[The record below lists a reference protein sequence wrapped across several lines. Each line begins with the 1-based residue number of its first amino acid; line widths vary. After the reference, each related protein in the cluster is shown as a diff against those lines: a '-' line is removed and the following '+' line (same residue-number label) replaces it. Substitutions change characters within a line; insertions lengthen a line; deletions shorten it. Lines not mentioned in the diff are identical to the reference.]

1 MKRDYVKKG
10 FISKLV
16 VVLLTSVLLVL
27 SVIGCGASK
36 ADTITIGGKNFTEQN
51 ILVYMM
57 EDLITAKTKLKVVTK
72 PNLGGTL
79 VVSQAIDRG
88 DLDLYVEYTGT
99 ALTVQLKE
107 APMTDPDAVYQKVK
121 QEYDTQK
128 KITWLKP
135 FGFNNTYTLAMTKA
149 QADKLGIKTFSDLVK
164 HAPNL
169 NLVCEPE
176 FLERLDGYKGL
187 QTAYGLKFKTAKS
200 MDIGLSYDAVRTGKA
215 DVNDSFATDGRI
227 AAFNLVSLTDDK
239 HFFPPYYAAPIVRN
253 DTLKKHPEIADTL
266 NLLAGKLNDQTMQK
280 LNAKVDVDKQD
291 PKAVASEWLKAQG
304 LIQ

>member
-1 MKRDYVKKG
+1 MKQDWIKKG
-10 FISKLV
+10 FRRKSIG
-16 VVLLTSVLLVL
+16 VLLTTVLLGL
-27 SVIGCGASK
+27 SVVGCGASK
-36 ADTITIGGKNFTEQN
+36 DDTITIGGKNFTEQN

-79 VVSQAIDRG
+79 IVSQAMDRG
-88 DLDLYVEYTGT
+88 DLDLYAEYTGT

-121 QEYDTQK
+121 QDYETK
-128 KITWLKP
+128 KQMTWLKP

-149 QADKLGIKTFSDLVK
+149 QAEKLGIKTFSDLAK
-164 HAPNL
+164 QAPNL
-169 NLVCEPE
+169 SLVCEPE
-176 FLERLDGYKGL
+176 FLERPDAYKGL
-187 QTAYGLKFKTAKS
+187 QTAYGINFKTAKS
-200 MDIGLSYDAVRTGKA
+200 MDIGLTYEAVRTGKA

-227 AAFNLVSLTDDK
+227 AAFNLLSLKDDK
-239 HFFPPYYAAPIVRN
+239 HFFPPYYAASVVR
-253 DTLKKHPEIADTL
+253 DATLKKHPELADTL
-266 NLLAGKLNDQTMQK
+266 NLLAGKLNDETMQK

-304 LIQ
+304 LIK

>member
-1 MKRDYVKKG
+1 LNQNWIKKG
-10 FISKLV
+10 FKRKSV
-16 VVLLTSVLLVL
+16 GVLLTTAFLVL
-27 SVIGCGASK
+27 SVVGCGASK
-36 ADTITIGGKNFTEQN
+36 DNTITIGGKNFTEQN

-88 DLDLYVEYTGT
+88 DLDLYAEYTGT

-107 APMTDPDAVYQKVK
+107 APMTDSDAVYNKVK

-128 KITWLKP
+128 QITWLKP

-149 QADKLGIKTFSDLVK
+149 QAEKLGIKTFSDLAK
-164 HAPNL
+164 HAPDL
-169 NLVCEPE
+169 SLVCEPE
-176 FLERLDGYKGL
+176 FLERPDAYKGL
-187 QTAYGLKFKTAKS
+187 QKAYGMNFKTAKS
-200 MDIGLSYDAVRTGKA
+200 MDIGLTYEAVKTGKA
-215 DVNDSFATDGRI
+215 DVNDSFSTDGRI
-227 AAFNLVSLTDDK
+227 AAFNLIALTDDK
-239 HFFPPYYAAPIVRN
+239 HFFPPYYAAPVVRN

-266 NLLAGKLNDQTMQK
+266 NLLAGKLNDETMQK

-304 LIQ
+304 LI